1 MAATLT
7 WEDFCRK
14 AHNIVLVEDPITS
27 GYLALESFVE
37 TYEPLLKTL
46 DGRDM
51 SSFVDFFLHTSP
63 LNKGVLMFVDDDAKL
78 DFRDEAVEMNLI
90 PPIKD
95 IQAGEDADKAALR
108 KEREQ
113 KETARKQNELR
124 QSKEQQRLRQAKPKK
139 ASVDEKRRKMLMQAQ
154 ASMDKLSATLT
165 TETDPEQ
172 RLIIEAKIQKIA
184 KILIANPHSL

>member
-1 MAATLT
+1 MATSFTVT
-7 WEDFCRK
+7 WEEFCRQ
-14 AHNIVLVEDPITS
+14 AHSVVLVEDPITS

-37 TYEPLLKTL
+37 TYEPLLKTF

-51 SSFVDFFLHTSP
+51 SSFVDFFLHASP

-108 KEREQ
+108 KGRE
-113 KETARKQNELR
+113 QNELR
-124 QSKEQQRLRQAKPKK
+124 QSKEQQRLRQTKPKK
-139 ASVDEKRRKMLMQAQ
+139 TSADEKRRKILMQAQ
-154 ASMDKLSATLT
+154 ASMDKFSTALA

-184 KILIANPHSL
+184 KVLLANPHSL